1 MKRIIPLLIFLL
13 PVLSCN
19 KAEPAPDGKD
29 MAFVSIRAFETKSQI
44 GTNTLPAW
52 SEGDRISIVGDL
64 SDTPAEFVLRSGAG
78 YSSASFEGVKPEGNM
93 FMAYYPSS
101 ARCDGI
107 TWRGL
112 LSTRIR
118 HATPSQ
124 FIGNLPLWGR
134 GKDITSMEV
143 SAVCGIL
150 RLDLKGSG
158 KLDHIILEA
167 GRPISGEYLVSL
179 ADGIFA
185 IINGSNIIWVDAP
198 ETELMP
204 LKATPFYFILPPAQ
218 YEDLKITVVPAE
230 GAAKEYILPDEIEIE
245 AGVFTRISSDNLEE
259 ND

>member
-1 MKRIIPLLIFLL
+1 MKRIVPFLIFLL

-19 KAEPAPDGKD
+19 KAEPAPEGKD
-29 MAFVSIRAFETKSQI
+29 LAFVTIRAFETRSEI

-64 SDTPAEFVLRSGAG
+64 SDTPAEFTLRSGAG
-78 YSSASFEGVKPEGNM
+78 YSSASFEGVKPEGNI

-112 LSTRIR
+112 LSTRTNR
-118 HATPSQ
+118 MTPSQ
-124 FIGNLPLWGR
+124 YIGTLPLWGR
-134 GKDITSMEV
+134 GKDIASLEV

-150 RLDLKGSG
+150 RLDLQGSG

-167 GRPISGEYLVSL
+167 GRPISGEYLVSI

-185 IINGSNIIWVDAP
+185 IINGSNIIWIDAP
-198 ETELMP
+198 ETELLP
-204 LKATPFYFILPPAQ
+204 LRAVPFYFILPPAQ
-218 YEDLKITVVPAE
+218 YEDLKFTVVPAE
-230 GAAKEYILPDEIEIE
+230 GEAKEYILPGDTEIE
-245 AGVFTRISSDNLEE
+245 AGVFTCISSDNLEL

>member
-1 MKRIIPLLIFLL
+1 MKRIVPLLIFLL
-13 PVLSCN
+13 PALSCN
-19 KAEPAPDGKD
+19 KAEPAPVEKD
-29 MAFVSIRAFETKSQI
+29 LAFVSIRAFETRSQI
-44 GTNTLPAW
+44 GTNALPAW

-64 SDTPAEFVLRSGAG
+64 SDTPAEFTLRSGAG
-78 YSSASFEGVKPEGNM
+78 YSSASFEGIKPEGNM

-101 ARCDGI
+101 ARCDGV

-112 LSTRIR
+112 LSTRTS
-118 HATPSQ
+118 HATTSQ
-124 FIGNLPLWGR
+124 YIGTLPLWGR
-134 GKDITSMEV
+134 GKDITSLEV

-158 KLDHIILEA
+158 KLDHVILEA
-167 GRPISGEYLVSL
+167 GRAISGEYLVSL

-198 ETELMP
+198 ETELLP

-218 YEDLKITVVPAE
+218 YEDLTITVVPAE
-230 GAAKEYILPDEIEIE
+230 GAAKEYVLTDEIEIE
-245 AGVFTRISSDNLEE
+245 AGAFTRVSSDDLVD

>member
-1 MKRIIPLLIFLL
+1 MKRIVPLLIFLL

-218 YEDLKITVVPAE
+218 YEELKITVVPAE

-245 AGVFTRISSDNLEE
+245 AGVFTRISSDDLEE

>member
-112 LSTRIR
+112 LSTRISR
-118 HATPSQ
+118 STPSQ
-124 FIGNLPLWGR
+124 DIGSLPLWGR
-134 GKDITSMEV
+134 SNDITSLEV

-167 GRPISGEYLVSL
+167 GRPISGEYLVSIV
-179 ADGIFA
+179 DGIFA

-218 YEDLKITVVPAE
+218 YEELKLTVVPAE
-230 GAAKEYILPDEIEIE
+230 GAAKEYIFPDEIEIE
-245 AGVFTRISSDNLEE
+245 AGVFTRVSSDNLVV

>member
-1 MKRIIPLLIFLL
+1 MKRIVPLLIFLL

-19 KAEPAPDGKD
+19 KAEQAAGGKD
-29 MAFVSIRAFETKSQI
+29 MAFVSIRAFETRSEI
-44 GTNTLPAW
+44 GTNALPAW

-64 SDTPAEFVLRSGAG
+64 SDTPAEFTLHSGAG

-118 HATPSQ
+118 HSMPSQ
-124 FIGNLPLWGR
+124 SIGTLPLWGR
-134 GKDITSMEV
+134 GKDIASLEV

-150 RLDLKGSG
+150 RLDLQGSG

-167 GRPISGEYLVSL
+167 GRPISGEYLVSI

-198 ETELMP
+198 ETELLP

-218 YEDLKITVVPAE
+218 YEDLKVTVVPAE
-230 GAAKEYILPDEIEIE
+230 GEAKEYILPGEIEIE
-245 AGVFTRISSDNLEE
+245 AGVFTRVPSDNLEE

>member
-167 GRPISGEYLVSL
+167 GRPISGEYLVSI

-198 ETELMP
+198 ETELIP

-230 GAAKEYILPDEIEIE
+230 GAAKEYILPDETEIE
-245 AGVFTRISSDNLEE
+245 AGVFTRISSDDLEE

>member
-1 MKRIIPLLIFLL
+1 MKRIIPFLILLL
-13 PVLSCN
+13 PVFSCN
-19 KAEPAPDGKD
+19 KAEPAPAGKD

-44 GTNTLPAW
+44 GTNTRLAW

-64 SDTPAEFVLRSGAG
+64 CDTPAEFVLRSGAG

-93 FMAYYPSS
+93 FMAYSPST
-101 ARCDGI
+101 ARCDGV

-112 LSTRIR
+112 LSTKTR

-124 FIGNLPLWGR
+124 FIGDLPLWGR
-134 GKDITSMEV
+134 GKDITSLEL

-150 RLDLKGSG
+150 RVDLKGSG
-158 KLDHIILEA
+158 KLDHVIQEA

-185 IINGSNIIWVDAP
+185 VINGSNIIWMDAP
-198 ETELMP
+198 QTSLMP

-218 YEDLKITVVPAE
+218 YEDLSVTVVPAE
-230 GAAKEYILPDEIEIE
+230 GAARQYILPDEIEIE
-245 AGVFTRISSDNLEE
+245 AGAFTCVSFEELEE

>member
-1 MKRIIPLLIFLL
+1 MKRIVPLLIFLL

-19 KAEPAPDGKD
+19 KAEQAAGGKD
-29 MAFVSIRAFETKSQI
+29 MAFVSIRAFETRSEI

-64 SDTPAEFVLRSGAG
+64 SDAPAEFTLHSGAG

-118 HATPSQ
+118 HSMPSQ
-124 FIGNLPLWGR
+124 SIGTLPLWGR
-134 GKDITSMEV
+134 GKDIASLEV

-150 RLDLKGSG
+150 RLDLQGSG

-167 GRPISGEYLVSL
+167 GRPISGEYLVSI

-198 ETELMP
+198 ETVLMP

-218 YEDLKITVVPAE
+218 YEDLKFTVIPAE
-230 GAAKEYILPDEIEIE
+230 GAAKEYILPGETLVE
-245 AGVFTRISSDNLEE
+245 AGVFTCVSSDNLEL